1 MPPFVFQMNR
11 YKKSSN
17 QRRNERIRCRINK
30 KKIDPNLILEMWVAL
45 PIGENNKINFNSNP
59 INEISLRKQE
69 ADYTNNFLELNGQP
83 MRYIRKS
90 EWKKK
95 KG

>member
-30 KKIDPNLILEMWVAL
+30 KKIDSNLVLEMWVAL
-45 PIGENNKINFNSNP
+45 PIEENNQINFNSNS
-59 INEISLRKQE
+59 ISEVSLRKQE

-83 MRYIRKS
+83 MRYVRKS
-90 EWKKK
+90 EWEKK